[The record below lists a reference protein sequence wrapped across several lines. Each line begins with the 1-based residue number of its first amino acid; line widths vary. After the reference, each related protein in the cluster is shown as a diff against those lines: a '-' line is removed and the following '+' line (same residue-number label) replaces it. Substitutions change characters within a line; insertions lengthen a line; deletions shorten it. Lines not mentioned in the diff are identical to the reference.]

1 MFLQGLI
8 ESCDLLLPRFPCFGA
23 QHAVQLPERVIIVV
37 LALE

>member
-8 ESCDLLLPRFPCFGA
+8 KSCDLLLSRFPYFGV
-23 QHAVQLPERVIIVV
+23 QHTVQLPERVIIVV

>member
-8 ESCDLLLPRFPCFGA
+8 KSCDPLLPGFLYFRV
-23 QHAVQLPERVIIVV
+23 QHTEQSPERVIVVV

>member
-8 ESCDLLLPRFPCFGA
+8 ESHDLLLPRFPYFRVW
-23 QHAVQLPERVIIVV
+23 HAVQSPKWVIVVV